1 MKNGAGKI
9 EEIDINIWAGS
20 DASECEMNQLFF
32 VSILSS
38 FYGDN

>member
-20 DASECEMNQLFF
+20 DASECEM
-32 VSILSS
+32 
-38 FYGDN
+38 